1 MDSIKELINT
11 INLNQEKQSK
21 FDLTDPFRLR
31 DFKLNAKNGLYK
43 DLGSASKDLR
53 RLFRYQEEAE
63 ENWINGEIADE
74 WYESS
79 GDTYVE
85 ESEEIID

>member
-1 MDSIKELINT
+1 MSKYLVTTVRNMIRYTSYIVEADS
-11 INLNQEKQSK
+11 
-21 FDLTDPFRLR
+21 
-31 DFKLNAKNGLYK
+31 
-43 DLGSASKDLR
+43 
-53 RLFRYQEEAE
+53 QEEAE
-63 ENWINGEIADE
+63 ENYDEGELSDE